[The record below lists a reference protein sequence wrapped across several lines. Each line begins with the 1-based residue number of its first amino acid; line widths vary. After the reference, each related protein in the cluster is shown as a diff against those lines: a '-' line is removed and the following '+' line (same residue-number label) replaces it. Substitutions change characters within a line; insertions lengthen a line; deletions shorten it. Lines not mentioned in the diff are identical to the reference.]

1 MEIDKIQLAKFVNM
15 GDPQS
20 VLDEVRTIVL
30 MVFPDFNFKPF
41 KAVSKDTVDLF
52 RGKYPGYQECNTVYH
67 DLKHTTDSLL
77 AMTRLIHGAIL
88 MGEPFSRESVGM
100 GLIATLLHDTGYI
113 QAQEDDSGSGAK
125 YTQTHI
131 DRSIE
136 FLDKYY
142 MQRGYSRQDVKDSS
156 DMLRCTGLNVVIE
169 KIRFRSKEIEIL
181 GKMLGTADL
190 IGQMADRTYL
200 EKLLF
205 LYYEFQ
211 EGNVGDYKNELD
223 LLGKTLGFHTLT
235 KNRLANELGNVTQY
249 MIHHF
254 KERWS
259 LDADMY
265 AITID
270 RNMTYLKS
278 IMEKHGEKYR
288 DYLRRGGYVKRLE
301 KEGL

>member
-1 MEIDKIQLAKFVNM
+1 MEIDKIQLAQLVNM
-15 GDPQS
+15 EDPQS

-30 MVFPDFNFKPF
+30 MVFPDFNFKPV

-52 RGKYPGYQECNTVYH
+52 RGKYPGYQKCNTVYH

-88 MGEPFSRESVGM
+88 MGESLSRKSVGM

-113 QAQEDDSGSGAK
+113 QAREDDSGSGAK

-131 DRSIE
+131 ERSIE

-156 DMLRCTGLNVVIE
+156 DMLRCTGINVVIE
-169 KIRFRSKEIEIL
+169 KIRFRSREIEIL

-211 EGNVGDYKNELD
+211 EGNVGEYKNELD
-223 LLGKTLGFHTLT
+223 LLGKTLGFQNFT

-259 LDADMY
+259 LEADMY

-270 RNMTYLKS
+270 RNIMYLKS
-278 IMEKHGEKYR
+278 ILEKLGEKYR

>member
-1 MEIDKIQLAKFVNM
+1 MEIDKVQLSQFVKMEN
-15 GDPQS
+15 PQS

-30 MVFPDFNFKPF
+30 MVFPDFNFQPVE
-41 KAVSKDTVDLF
+41 AVSKDMVDLF

-77 AMTRLIHGAIL
+77 AITRLIHGAIL
-88 MGEPFSRESVGM
+88 QGESLSQKSVSV
-100 GLIATLLHDTGYI
+100 GLIATMLHDSGYI
-113 QAQEDDSGSGAK
+113 QAREDNSGSGAK

-131 DRSIE
+131 KRSIE

-142 MQRGYSRQDVKDSS
+142 MQRGYSRQDVKDSI
-156 DMLRCTGLNVVIE
+156 DMLRCTGFDVKIE
-169 KIRFRSKEIEIL
+169 QIQFRSREIELI

-211 EGNVGDYKNELD
+211 EGNVGEYKNELD
-223 LLGKTLGFHTLT
+223 LLEKSLGFHNFTKKRLT
-235 KNRLANELGNVTQY
+235 GELGNVTQY

-254 KERWS
+254 KERWG
-259 LDADMY
+259 LEADMY
-265 AITID
+265 AITIE
-270 RNMTYLKS
+270 RNMRYLKS
-278 IMEKHGEKYR
+278 ILEKNGENYR
-288 DYLRRGGYVKRLE
+288 VYLRRGDYVKKLE
-301 KEGL
+301 KDGQ